1 MRPSNGTTHWQSA
14 RPRPPFP
21 AGAQRER
28 ASAAIFQAGSRGESG
43 RFTPEEA
50 EAVLQQAVEE
60 DPLQELPEGF
70 DASSTLLAANLPD
83 TVSSMEVGAHFSW
96 YAPVLRVTRLETK
109 MLGNDASYLIT
120 FVDTESATS
129 VLKKYLGHFGSG
141 GYSRPVRLRAL
152 PEQETV
158 S

>member
-1 MRPSNGTTHWQSA
+1 MA
-14 RPRPPFP
+14 
-21 AGAQRER
+21 E
-28 ASAAIFQAGSRGESG
+28 GSPG
-43 RFTPEEA
+43 FTPEEA

-152 PEQETV
+152 PEQV
-158 S
+158 SAGSWFGLW